1 MTDSYTHPTQPA
13 QKAGESV
20 HELAKGLAIDAGI
33 QTPDGYLSDAKYVLL
48 PLAEKLTGYTVKAME
63 QKIDSGVWL
72 EGEVWM
78 RSPDGRRHIIM
89 EGYRSR

>member
-1 MTDSYTHPTQPA
+1 MH
-13 QKAGESV
+13 
-20 HELAKGLAIDAGI
+20 
-33 QTPDGYLSDAKYVLL
+33 AKYVLL

-89 EGYRSR
+89 EGYHRWVEAGRGLCPAKRRSKSASQRTESITA

>member
-1 MTDSYTHPTQPA
+1 MH
-13 QKAGESV
+13 
-20 HELAKGLAIDAGI
+20 
-33 QTPDGYLSDAKYVLL
+33 AKYVLL

-89 EGYRSR
+89 EGYRHAKRLPQAVRLSWC

>member
-1 MTDSYTHPTQPA
+1 MH
-13 QKAGESV
+13 
-20 HELAKGLAIDAGI
+20 
-33 QTPDGYLSDAKYVLL
+33 AKYVLL

-89 EGYRSR
+89 EGYRARSAAGRRRRPVRLNRIVMRFCPRGA